1 MSKKITIMVPYV
13 ITIDKDAKNEKECLE
28 QALQYIV
35 EGVTE
40 TWSSMGYNV
49 KRPNVTKKK
58 LKDINKVEL
67 SKLQ

>member
-1 MSKKITIMVPYV
+1 MVPYV
-13 ITIDKDAKNEKECLE
+13 ITIDKDAKDEKECLE
-28 QALQYIV
+28 QALHNIV